1 MREQR
6 GQFGLAADAEGVV
19 DGGEVVADRGRRELA
34 GLGDFLV
41 RLAAGEGAGN
51 LDLARAQPVDGRA
64 AVCSDAACANRYV
77 VGSGAR
83 TFDIASGTAGS
94 AIGSYAKVD
103 AVPNG
108 VYTHVR
114 LVLHR
119 TFVISGLATGGGC
132 AAPANAASI
141 SVNNDGTWDAS
152 LLAIGITW
160 NDPPAKTQMAMIGT
174 LPTPMVVT
182 KGAKRP
188 SVIVKFDTQQGLMC
202 DGAGTYLP
210 GLPTTTL
217 TVF

>member
-1 MREQR
+1 MKKVLLSVAL
-6 GQFGLAADAEGVV
+6 FVAAPVV
-19 DGGEVVADRGRRELA
+19 WAACLNAPFSCGPATRYDVNVMEV
-34 GLGDFLV
+34 
-41 RLAAGEGAGN
+41 
-51 LDLARAQPVDGRA
+51 